1 MSHRRSTIAVESLDA
16 HPNAAEVRGILSR
29 LPGMPDSALPVLADA
44 WHNTTLL
51 AEARRRSLEP
61 DSPLVLEVLACFETV
76 QSLFADDIRGGEDYV
91 TIDPDVTAIALKAV
105 RDAIAAAYARPIL
118 TGAEHNALMRAWRCV
133 YPTDHIEDPDLGI
146 RADDVTSLLAAI
158 PRLAGRCHDA
168 SAAAEYASILV
179 AGGAVD
185 EDIRCAAR
193 DEAWHAAV
201 LTSRRR
207 VWQLLRRSGA
217 EGLSRLLHDLPPTP
231 ARRGHRPRSH
241 PLHRRRVRPA
251 GLGRA
256 RGRHR
261 RRPHRAGELPH
272 QRATSGIR
280 RLTATSGA
288 GPCADER
295 RTAGLHPRGVCRPR
309 ARPATSTG
317 SAAAPP

>member
-1 MSHRRSTIAVESLDA
+1 VSHRRSTIAVESLDA

-29 LPGMPDSALPVLADA
+29 LPGMPDSALPVLANA

-61 DSPLVLEVLACFETV
+61 DSPLVLEVLACFETL
-76 QSLFADDIRGGEDYV
+76 QSLFADDIRGDEDYV
-91 TIDPDVTAIALKAV
+91 TIDPDVTSIALKAV

-146 RADDVTSLLAAI
+146 RADDVTSLLTAI

-179 AGGAVD
+179 AGSAID

-217 EGLSRLLHDLPPTP
+217 EGLSRYCTIC
-231 ARRGHRPRSH
+231 RQ
-241 PLHRRRVRPA
+241 RRRDQDTTRVLTLCTDAACGLLVSGALEDDIVDVLTAPVSCLIGVQRPA
-251 GLGRA
+251 
-256 RGRHR
+256 
-261 RRPHRAGELPH
+261 
-272 QRATSGIR
+272 SG
-280 RLTATSGA
+280 G
-288 GPCADER
+288 
-295 RTAGLHPRGVCRPR
+295 
-309 ARPATSTG
+309 
-317 SAAAPP
+317 